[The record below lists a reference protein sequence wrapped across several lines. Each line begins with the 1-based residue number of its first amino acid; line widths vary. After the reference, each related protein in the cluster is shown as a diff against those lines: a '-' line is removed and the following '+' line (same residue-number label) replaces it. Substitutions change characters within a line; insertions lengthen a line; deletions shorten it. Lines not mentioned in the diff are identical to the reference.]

1 MATPALVLSIVGLMC
16 CFTGPI
22 GLIMAVIDL
31 KAIDNGQTDPEK
43 RGTARAALILGA
55 IPTALFVGLMVLWV
69 VFGVVA
75 VTGER
80 PPN

>member
-1 MATPALVLSIVGLMC
+1 MAVPALVLSIVGLTC
-16 CFTGPI
+16 CGFTGPI
-22 GLIMAVIDL
+22 GLIMAAIDL

-55 IPTALFVGLMVLWV
+55 ISTALIVGLIVLWV

-75 VTGER
+75 VTSE
-80 PPN
+80 